1 MVRLRWVGLVVVGAW
16 ACSSSGQDTS
26 DLRPPTP
33 QTYFANG
40 APLSSASGTAVD
52 LVGDYLGADGLVEQ
66 RSYESP
72 TSHFTH
78 ARLSQEIDGVPV
90 YGTYA
95 KAALDRSGRLV
106 HLIADLADLS
116 STVQPTQISATA
128 AVDTA
133 IALHHPGASSSLFY
147 RTPSATEVIV
157 PLVDGGL
164 EAGYLVETWTRDTNL
179 LHYTVVG
186 ADGRVLDVELR
197 TNTDSYNVFPIDPE
211 ASAQTVVSNPAGP
224 ESPQGW
230 LFGGNQS
237 TTDVRGNN
245 VAAYLD
251 TDADNVSDGGGSVV
265 SDGNFVTSA
274 DLASAPAT
282 AANQAVAVQNLF
294 YLNNLIHDKLYRHGF
309 VESAGNFQ
317 EDNFGNGGLGG
328 DSVNAEAQ
336 DGSGTDNANFATP
349 SDGSNPRMQMFLW
362 TGRGSHEV
370 TVHAPAAI
378 AGTYLAMGSEFG
390 ADTTVT
396 ADVVAVDD
404 GTGAAT
410 DGCEAITND
419 VSGAIALIDRGTCA
433 FTVKVKNAQDAGALG
448 AIVANNS
455 GDSIIAMG
463 GTDATITIPSVF
475 VGQTDGA
482 TLAGAT
488 GVNATIGPA
497 ANPPLMRD
505 GDLDSDI
512 VFHEYGHGLTWRMI
526 GDMSG
531 PMSGAIG
538 EGMSDVLAILI
549 NDDDTVGEYSFSDPI
564 GIRSAPYSV
573 HEVTYGGFTGSGVH
587 LDGEIYA
594 ATIWKLWQIW
604 QREGLSQDL
613 LFDYLIDGM
622 NYTPAG
628 PAMED
633 MRDGILAASPSQAHD
648 CLVWEA
654 FASKGIGVGADAQIR
669 GPNVTITESFAVP
682 ASCSSTCTPAAESC
696 TDGTDNDCDGDV
708 DCDDSDCSA
717 DPACQVCTPVAES
730 CTDDTDNDCDGD
742 VDCDDSD
749 CSDDPSC
756 QVCTLGQ
763 KGDACSS
770 DSDCCSN
777 RCRGKPGSQTCK

>member
-1 MVRLRWVGLVVVGAW
+1 
-16 ACSSSGQDTS
+16 
-26 DLRPPTP
+26 
-33 QTYFANG
+33 
-40 APLSSASGTAVD
+40 
-52 LVGDYLGADGLVEQ
+52 
-66 RSYESP
+66 
-72 TSHFTH
+72 
-78 ARLSQEIDGVPV
+78 
-90 YGTYA
+90 
-95 KAALDRSGRLV
+95 
-106 HLIADLADLS
+106 
-116 STVQPTQISATA
+116 
-128 AVDTA
+128 
-133 IALHHPGASSSLFY
+133 
-147 RTPSATEVIV
+147 
-157 PLVDGGL
+157 
-164 EAGYLVETWTRDTNL
+164 
-179 LHYTVVG
+179 
-186 ADGRVLDVELR
+186 
-197 TNTDSYNVFPIDPE
+197 
-211 ASAQTVVSNPAGP
+211 
-224 ESPQGW
+224 
-230 LFGGNQS
+230 
-237 TTDVRGNN
+237 
-245 VAAYLD
+245 
-251 TDADNVSDGGGSVV
+251 
-265 SDGNFVTSA
+265 
-274 DLASAPAT
+274 
-282 AANQAVAVQNLF
+282 
-294 YLNNLIHDKLYRHGF
+294 
-309 VESAGNFQ
+309 
-317 EDNFGNGGLGG
+317 
-328 DSVNAEAQ
+328 
-336 DGSGTDNANFATP
+336 
-349 SDGSNPRMQMFLW
+349 
-362 TGRGSHEV
+362 
-370 TVHAPAAI
+370 
-378 AGTYLAMGSEFG
+378 
-390 ADTTVT
+390 
-396 ADVVAVDD
+396 
-404 GTGAAT
+404 
-410 DGCEAITND
+410 
-419 VSGAIALIDRGTCA
+419 
-433 FTVKVKNAQDAGALG
+433 
-448 AIVANNS
+448 
-455 GDSIIAMG
+455 
-463 GTDATITIPSVF
+463 
-475 VGQTDGA
+475 
-482 TLAGAT
+482 
-488 GVNATIGPA
+488 
-497 ANPPLMRD
+497 
-505 GDLDSDI
+505 
-512 VFHEYGHGLTWRMI
+512 MI